1 MNSKC
6 EETPYLLQQ
15 RERFVPRGLLTAHPL
30 VIERAQGS
38 ELWDVDG
45 KRYLDFVG
53 GIGVMNIG
61 LFKLVPH
68 VETMTQAVIYVG
80 AGPLAILC
88 AMEVHAWL
96 RKRKAA

>member
-1 MNSKC
+1 MKELLLFGSAFGAVFLLGFQSLAVNSG
-6 EETPYLLQQ
+6 YRAL
-15 RERFVPRGLLTAHPL
+15 AL
-30 VIERAQGS
+30 VNSA
-38 ELWDVDG
+38 L
-45 KRYLDFVG
+45 
-53 GIGVMNIG
+53 IGVMNIG